1 MMFNISTLTT
11 SYTFENEKKAIVLS
25 PFPGA
30 RKRELASVKSRSIYA
45 IRFPVKYKY
54 EFQQKM
60 VIFSRS

>member
-11 SYTFENEKKAIVLS
+11 SYTFENEKIAIASL
-25 PFPGA
+25 FPGA

-54 EFQQKM
+54 EFQQKW
-60 VIFSRS
+60 